1 MSVLEKKYSY
11 TEFMKSVGRNTS
23 TAQAEKLLN
32 EIYMDLFLK
41 RLHREQIRER
51 LNGLVD
57 QSLDNQDK
65 NAFFRYSNE
74 LLKFEKCN

>member
-11 TEFMKSVGRNTS
+11 SEFMKSVGRNTS

-51 LNGLVD
+51 LYELVN
-57 QSLDNQDK
+57 QSLDNRDENSFLK
-65 NAFFRYSNE
+65 YSKE
-74 LLKFEKCN
+74 LLKFEECN

>member
-1 MSVLEKKYSY
+1 MEKKYSY
-11 TEFMKSVGRNTS
+11 TEFMKSVGRNTY

-51 LNGLVD
+51 LNGLVN
-57 QSLDNQDK
+57 QSLDNRDE
-65 NAFFRYSNE
+65 NAFLRYSKE
-74 LLKFEKCN
+74 LMKFEKCN

>member
-41 RLHREQIRER
+41 RLHRKQIRER
-51 LNGLVD
+51 LYELVN
-57 QSLDNQDK
+57 QSLDNRDENSFLK
-65 NAFFRYSNE
+65 YSKE
-74 LLKFEKCN
+74 LLKFEECN

>member
-41 RLHREQIRER
+41 RLHREQIRGR
-51 LNGLVD
+51 LYELVN
-57 QSLDNQDK
+57 QSLDNRDENSFLK
-65 NAFFRYSNE
+65 YSKE
-74 LLKFEKCN
+74 LLKFEGCN

>member
-11 TEFMKSVGRNTS
+11 TEFMKSIGRNTS
-23 TAQAEKLLN
+23 SAHAEKLLN

-41 RLHREQIRER
+41 RLHREQIRKR

-57 QSLDNQDK
+57 QSLDNRDK
-65 NAFFRYSNE
+65 SAFLAYTDE

>member
-11 TEFMKSVGRNTS
+11 TEFMKSIGRDTS
-23 TAQAEKLLN
+23 SAQAEKLLN

-51 LNGLVD
+51 LNDLVD
-57 QSLDNQDK
+57 QSLDKRDK
-65 NAFFRYSNE
+65 SKFLKYSKE
-74 LLKFEKCN
+74 LLKFEECN

>member
-11 TEFMKSVGRNTS
+11 SEFMKSVGRNTS

-51 LNGLVD
+51 LYELVNH
-57 QSLDNQDK
+57 SLDNRDENSFLK
-65 NAFFRYSNE
+65 YSKE
-74 LLKFEKCN
+74 LLKFEECN

>member
-11 TEFMKSVGRNTS
+11 TEFMKSIGRNTS
-23 TAQAEKLLN
+23 SAHAEKLLN

-57 QSLDNQDK
+57 QSLDNRDESSFL
-65 NAFFRYSNE
+65 AYANE
-74 LLKFEKCN
+74 LLKFEESN

>member
-11 TEFMKSVGRNTS
+11 TEFMRSIGRNTTS
-23 TAQAEKLLN
+23 AHAEKLLS

-57 QSLDNQDK
+57 QSLDNRDES
-65 NAFFRYSNE
+65 AFLAYSNE
-74 LLKFEKCN
+74 LLKFEECN

>member
-41 RLHREQIRER
+41 RLHRKQIRER
-51 LNGLVD
+51 LYDLVN
-57 QSLDNQDK
+57 QSLDNRDENSFLK
-65 NAFFRYSNE
+65 YSKE
-74 LLKFEKCN
+74 LLKFEECN